1 MWGIPVAL
9 FFIGFF
15 HRAAPG
21 VITRDLMDSF
31 GLSAAAVGALS
42 AAYFYTYAALMVPA
56 GLLIDAYGARYA
68 LAVGG
73 AVMGLGALAMG
84 LATAL
89 PVLFAGRL
97 VVGLGATVTFVGT
110 LKIAAAW
117 FPPSRFA
124 TLSALTATVGV
135 LAAIVATYPLA
146 ALVALAGWRAAF
158 DLVGLVTLVGAVLCL
173 TLVRDRPPG
182 GGVST
187 APALGARAVVRGTAQ
202 VLRNPRTWPPFLAF
216 FCYYCALGNLML
228 WIVPFLQDTYG
239 LSTPRAAAYA
249 TAPGIALIFSA
260 PLTGYLSDAVWHRRK
275 APYAILSAA
284 HFLVWTVFVLTLGS
298 VSLAGVY
305 GLLFVIGLC
314 AGSFVLTWPIGRE
327 VNPPTLAGV
336 AVAVVNFGGFL
347 GAAVTQAPIGAVLDA
362 RWTGTMTAGARVYP
376 VSAYQTAFGICT
388 VFLLG
393 SMLLSLL
400 VQETRG
406 ENVYEQARGGRGT
419 GWWRRERTREAP
431 ER

>member
-1 MWGIPVAL
+1 MWGIPVLL

-21 VITRDLMDSF
+21 VITRDLMESF
-31 GLSAAAVGALS
+31 GLSAADVGALS

-56 GLLIDAYGARYA
+56 GLLIDAYGPRYV

-73 AVMGLGALAMG
+73 TVMGLGALAMG
-84 LATAL
+84 LATSL

-97 VVGLGATVTFVGT
+97 IVGLGATVTFVGT

-146 ALVALAGWRAAF
+146 ALVSLAGWRAAF
-158 DLVGLVTLVGAVLCL
+158 DLVGLVTLAGAVLCL
-173 TLVRDRPPG
+173 TVVRDHPPG
-182 GGVST
+182 GQLSA
-187 APALGARAVVRGTAQ
+187 APAVGARAVMRGAAQ

-216 FCYYCALGNLML
+216 FCYYSALGNLML
-228 WIVPFLQDTYG
+228 WVVPFLQDVYG

-249 TAPGIALIFSA
+249 TATGIALVISA
-260 PLTGYLSDAVWHRRK
+260 PVTGYLSDAVLHRRK

-284 HFLVWTVFVLTLGS
+284 LFFVWAAFALTLGA

-305 GLLFVIGLC
+305 VLLFAIGAC

-327 VNPPTLAGV
+327 VNPPHLAGV

-347 GAAVTQAPIGAVLDA
+347 GAAVTQGPLGAVLDA
-362 RWTGTMTAGARVYP
+362 RWTGAMVAGARVYP
-376 VSAYQTAFGICT
+376 VSAYQTAFGICA

-406 ENVYEQARGGRGT
+406 ENVYEHRRAARP
-419 GWWRRERTREAP
+419 GWWRRERAREAP
-431 ER
+431 EP

>member
-1 MWGIPVAL
+1 MWGIPVSL

-31 GLSAAAVGALS
+31 GMSAASVGALS

-56 GLLIDAYGARYA
+56 GLLIDAYGPRYM

-135 LAAIVATYPLA
+135 VAAIVATYPLA
-146 ALVALAGWRAAF
+146 ALVAFAGWRAAF
-158 DLVGLVTLVGAVLCL
+158 DLVGLVTLAAAMVCLAV
-173 TLVRDRPPG
+173 VRDHPADG
-182 GGVST
+182 DVVL
-187 APALGARAVVRGTAQ
+187 APALGVRAVIRGAAQ
-202 VLRNPRTWPPFLAF
+202 VLANPRTWPPFLAF
-216 FCYYCALGNLML
+216 FCYYSALGNLML
-228 WIVPFLQDTYG
+228 WVVPFLQDVYG
-239 LSTPRAAAYA
+239 LSTPRAAGYA
-249 TAPGIALIFSA
+249 TATGIALVISA
-260 PLTGYLSDAVWHRRK
+260 PVTGYLSDAVLHRRK

-284 HFLVWTVFVLTLGS
+284 LFLMWGVFVVTLGA

-305 GLLFVIGLC
+305 ALLFAIGVC

-327 VNPPTLAGV
+327 VNPPHLAGV

-347 GAAVTQAPIGAVLDA
+347 GAAVTQGPLGAVLDA
-362 RWTGTMTAGARVYP
+362 RWTGTMIAGARVYP
-376 VSAYQTAFGICT
+376 VSAYQAAFGICA

-406 ENVYEQARGGRGT
+406 ENVYEHRRPAWRP
-419 GWWRRERTREAP
+419 GWWRRERAREAP